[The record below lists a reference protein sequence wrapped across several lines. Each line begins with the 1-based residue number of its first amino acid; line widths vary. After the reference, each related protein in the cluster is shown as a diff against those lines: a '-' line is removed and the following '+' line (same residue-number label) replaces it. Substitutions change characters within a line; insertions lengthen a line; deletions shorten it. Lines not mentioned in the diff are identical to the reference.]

1 MADTN
6 SHRFNDCGVIC
17 FGGVKPTDT
26 HQMLFSPP
34 IRGPTSPW
42 QAGRLPQN
50 TAIGE
55 GPEWVIRYRSLGDEN
70 DREGASYIQEVFD
83 RR

>member
-6 SHRFNDCGVIC
+6 SRRFNDCGVIC

-55 GPEWVIRYRSLGDEN
+55 GPEWVNNADLCAWGRTSGLPL
-70 DREGASYIQEVFD
+70 
-83 RR
+83 